1 VTNLADLISLI
12 GFLAVG
18 GISILV
24 RKNSNRAGTKLIGST
39 KGANSD
45 FTSVCN
51 KNLVKHQFLT

>member
-1 VTNLADLISLI
+1 VTNLTDLVSLV
-12 GFLAVG
+12 GFLAVS

-24 RKNSNRAGTKLIGST
+24 RENSHRASAKLIGGPE
-39 KGANSD
+39 GANSD